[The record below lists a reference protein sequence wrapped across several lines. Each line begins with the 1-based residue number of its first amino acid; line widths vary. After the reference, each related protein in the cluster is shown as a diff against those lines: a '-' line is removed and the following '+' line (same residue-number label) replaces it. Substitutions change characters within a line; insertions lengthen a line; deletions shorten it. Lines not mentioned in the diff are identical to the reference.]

1 MSVNESTPHPFV
13 YWAQNRSYIL
23 LRVDLKDVKNPDVQ
37 VNENCIKCSSTG
49 VGAMGNLLYEFNLE
63 LNSTISPLSSQYR
76 VTPRQIEIS
85 LKKEDDEWWP
95 KLTCSNVKPTWL
107 KIDFDR
113 WKTEE
118 DEEEETVNSTTE
130 NLNFPSD
137 QLAEKPTFTLDKL
150 KKIYLFIYNLWQFIG
165 FLFIFTTLAVRYM
178 KDGDESFPGA
188 YQSIENALKF
198 CQLMQILEIF
208 HPVFGYTKG
217 SVMEAVAQVGGRFIV
232 LFCLIEAEPRIQ
244 TKPVIFYLVLS
255 WSFIELFRYPYY
267 MARVYKKDIGII
279 TWLRYTVWIPLYP
292 LGFVCEG
299 VVILRNIP
307 YFEETEKFSV
317 ALPNRWN
324 FSFHYPTLM
333 RIYLLFFFLPA
344 MYTLMAHMQR
354 QRRKKLGPFM
364 TKSVKNKHD

>member
-1 MSVNESTPHPFV
+1 MSVEESAPHPFV

-37 VNENCIKCSSTG
+37 VNENCVKCSTLG
-49 VGAMGNLLYEFNLE
+49 VGARGNLLYEFELE
-63 LNSTISPLSSQYR
+63 LNANIDPLKSQYR
-76 VTPRQIEIS
+76 VTPRQIDIS
-85 LKKEDDEWWP
+85 LRKEDDEWWP
-95 KLTCSNVKPTWL
+95 KLTSSNIKPTWL

-113 WKTEE
+113 WKTED
-118 DEEEETVNSTTE
+118 DEEEEALTKD
-130 NLNFPSD
+130 NLNPAFEES
-137 QLAEKPTFTLDKL
+137 AEEPTFTLEKL
-150 KKIYLFIYNLWQFIG
+150 KKLYLFIYNLWQLIG
-165 FLFIFTTLAVRYM
+165 FLYIVLTLTIRYM
-178 KDGDESFPGA
+178 KDGEESFHGA
-188 YQSIENALKF
+188 YESIHNALKF

-217 SVMEAVAQVGGRFIV
+217 GVTEAIVQVGGRFVV

-255 WSFIELFRYPYY
+255 WSVIELFRYPYY
-267 MARVYKKDIGII
+267 MARVYNKDIGII
-279 TWLRYTVWIPLYP
+279 TWLRYTMWIPLYP
-292 LGFVCEG
+292 LGFICEG

-317 ALPNRWN
+317 ALPNQWN

-344 MYTLMAHMQR
+344 MYSMMAHMQR
-354 QRRKKLGPFM
+354 QRRKKIGPFV
-364 TKSVKNKHD
+364 TKSSENKDD